1 MTVRCKVVIFI
12 YAADILLIQTIR
24 HKLLQNNLCGGES
37 VFAKFAS
44 LNSRIAVHVA
54 RKIAPCDMALS
65 FRLLAFPQKPK
76 H

>member
-24 HKLLQNNLCGGES
+24 HKLLHKLCGGES
-37 VFAKFAS
+37 VFAKFA
-44 LNSRIAVHVA
+44 
-54 RKIAPCDMALS
+54 
-65 FRLLAFPQKPK
+65 FPQKPK